1 MYLDF
6 KSWLTEA
13 VTEFPGN
20 LKVPTQLLSDVTNWY
35 LNIFLKVILQST
47 VEKLSDARTE
57 MRKTHKV
64 SQFDAPVDM
73 EEIESTISQELFG
86 IPTSKEEYEDLK
98 NYHISLQK
106 NRYRKDY
113 SFAAKRYTDL
123 LDLQKYIRTELGIK
137 RDLNLD
143 ETLHTAEFYGK
154 KFSIDIKDFSDIIKK
169 LERAGRKINYEYIG
183 DHFYCTISSGGR
195 ARNLNYVGI
204 FDKINNMLDIP
215 ITKAYEVDSIHNLF
229 LYINNI
235 KSVIKHELIHAVRW
249 HIYDKL
255 EITKEDDKLPPDF
268 ATKLE
273 PEDKLKYYFSSKSE
287 YPSQLVS
294 AVADF
299 RDQVIRN
306 MVIDKNFKLTND
318 VIRFYTDQIDTIPN
332 SDADFTKHQLFTA
345 MKKYEPKHYRRTVLN
360 FIKLLEKEPLI
371 QKRISYGSSGY
382 TPLVDIKSLIKK
394 KD

>member
-1 MYLDF
+1 MHLDF
-6 KSWLTEA
+6 KSWLNEA

-195 ARNLNYVGI
+195 ARNLNYGGM

-235 KSVIKHELIHAVRW
+235 KSVIKHELIHAVRC
-249 HIYDKL
+249 HIYDK
-255 EITKEDDKLPPDF
+255 
-268 ATKLE
+268 
-273 PEDKLKYYFSSKSE
+273 
-287 YPSQLVS
+287 
-294 AVADF
+294 
-299 RDQVIRN
+299 
-306 MVIDKNFKLTND
+306 
-318 VIRFYTDQIDTIPN
+318 
-332 SDADFTKHQLFTA
+332 
-345 MKKYEPKHYRRTVLN
+345 
-360 FIKLLEKEPLI
+360 
-371 QKRISYGSSGY
+371 
-382 TPLVDIKSLIKK
+382 
-394 KD
+394 